1 VVEVEAIT
9 QGIRMS
15 KGIEPVLVSR
25 QEIIFLP
32 KAKLTI
38 TKGVLMVVKV
48 KYNEPRLNQ

>member
-1 VVEVEAIT
+1 MVEVEAIT

-48 KYNEPRLNQ
+48 KYNEPRLN